1 MWDSPYEMI
10 TPLPSPFI
18 YVVKGGVGGTQ
29 EGKKRV
35 QGHRRGRTLLGG
47 SQRLWREGGCDVE
60 AFWHTWPPS
69 CHSVPG
75 WQQCSAALRK
85 VPSDAWHRST
95 LKGPESGTRQLE
107 VTQHGDS
114 RSCCC
119 RYTIQ
124 SGLHGYWFKCS
135 RYWCWSQQDRKMHDI
150 NHRLSHD
157 HKLHSIV
164 TLFIKSL
171 L

>member
-18 YVVKGGVGGTQ
+18 YVVKGGGTQ

-114 RSCCC
+114 RSCCWL
-119 RYTIQ
+119 YTIQ
-124 SGLHGYWFKCS
+124 SGLHWLVQMFTLLMLVS
-135 RYWCWSQQDRKMHDI
+135 ARPENAW
-150 NHRLSHD
+150 
-157 HKLHSIV
+157 HKPQVVPWPQITLHCDTV
-164 TLFIKSL
+164 H
-171 L
+171 